1 VDFSVF
7 HPTIDSIRAIANC
20 VEGIGMN
27 YAWDRPTSQ
36 REEPADFGRMGMF
49 VAGVAAGAGLMYLL
63 DPRGGARRRALI
75 RDKFLHAGRSARMFG
90 GRLARRARN
99 EVLGELEE
107 RKAWWRER
115 GESIDDDVLVERV
128 RAQLGHVL
136 SHPGAIEVMARDGI
150 VTLRGS
156 VVRGEIRKIC
166 DRLDATRGIRNYSV
180 ELSERGI
187 GERIQSLQRESRAQ
201 RRAG

>member
-1 VDFSVF
+1 M
-7 HPTIDSIRAIANC
+7 TY
-20 VEGIGMN
+20 E
-27 YAWDRPTSQ
+27 WDRPTSQ
-36 REEPADFGRMGMF
+36 REEPADFGRMAMF
-49 VAGVAAGAGLMYLL
+49 VAGVAAGAGVMYLL

-75 RDKFLHAGRSARMFG
+75 RDKFLQAGRSARMYG

-115 GESIDDDVLVERV
+115 GEHIDDNVLIERV

-136 SHPGAIEVMARDGI
+136 SHPSAVDVFADNGI
-150 VTLRGS
+150 VTLRGP

-166 DRLDATRGIRNYSV
+166 DRLDATRGIRNYNI
-180 ELSERGI
+180 ELSERDI
-187 GERIQSLQRESRAQ
+187 GERIPSAQRESRAQ
-201 RRAG
+201 RRVG